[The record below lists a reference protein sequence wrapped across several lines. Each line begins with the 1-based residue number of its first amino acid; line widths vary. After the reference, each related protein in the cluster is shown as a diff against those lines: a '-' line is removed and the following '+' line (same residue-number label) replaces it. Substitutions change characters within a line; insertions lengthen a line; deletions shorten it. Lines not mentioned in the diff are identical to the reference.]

1 MVGRR
6 LVPELHRRGPLAPPD
21 RPRHALAARPARAD
35 GRVRRPGAGPRR
47 GPAFGVHPE
56 RAAALDIEDVA
67 RIYLRKRRFWGDGT
81 PIVALNREPGTVARV
96 AFSHGVLH
104 ADPPRLQAY
113 WDQQYFAGIFPP
125 SVLSSGAAVKRY
137 VAADRAAIGY

>member
-1 MVGRR
+1 MRR
-6 LVPELHRRGPLAPPD
+6 AGGLLCTAIALLIPRPAVPEER
-21 RPRHALAARPARAD
+21 AL
-35 GRVRRPGAGPRR
+35 VIV
-47 GPAFGVHPE
+47 VHPE

-67 RIYLRKRRFWGDGT
+67 RIYLRKRRFWDDGT
-81 PIVALNREPGTVARV
+81 PIVALNREPGTAARV
-96 AFSHGVLH
+96 AFSRRVLL

-137 VAADRAAIGY
+137 VAADRAAIGYIEWSEVDDSVRVVLKVE

>member
-1 MVGRR
+1 MRR
-6 LVPELHRRGPLAPPD
+6 AGALLCTAIALLIPLPAVPEER
-21 RPRHALAARPARAD
+21 ALAI
-35 GRVRRPGAGPRR
+35 V
-47 GPAFGVHPE
+47 VHPE

-81 PIVALNREPGTVARV
+81 PIVALNREPGTAARV
-96 AFSHGVLH
+96 AFSRRVLH

-137 VAADRAAIGY
+137 VAADRAAIGYIEWSEVDDSVRVALKVE

>member
-1 MVGRR
+1 MRR
-6 LVPELHRRGPLAPPD
+6 AGALLCTAIALLIPRPAVPEER
-21 RPRHALAARPARAD
+21 AL
-35 GRVRRPGAGPRR
+35 VIV
-47 GPAFGVHPE
+47 VHPE

-67 RIYLRKRRFWGDGT
+67 RIYLRKRRFWDDGT
-81 PIVALNREPGTVARV
+81 PIVALNREPGTAARV
-96 AFSHGVLH
+96 AFSRRVLH

-137 VAADRAAIGY
+137 VAADRAAIGYIEWSEVDDSVRVVLKVE

>member
-1 MVGRR
+1 MRR
-6 LVPELHRRGPLAPPD
+6 AGALLCTAIALLIPLPAVPEER
-21 RPRHALAARPARAD
+21 ALAI
-35 GRVRRPGAGPRR
+35 V
-47 GPAFGVHPE
+47 VHPE

-81 PIVALNREPGTVARV
+81 PIVALNREPGTAARV
-96 AFSHGVLH
+96 AFSRRVLH

-137 VAADRAAIGY
+137 VAADRAAIGYIEWSEVDDSVRVVLKLE

>member
-1 MVGRR
+1 MRR
-6 LVPELHRRGPLAPPD
+6 AGGLLCTAIALLIPRPAVPEER
-21 RPRHALAARPARAD
+21 ALAI
-35 GRVRRPGAGPRR
+35 V
-47 GPAFGVHPE
+47 VHPE
-56 RAAALDIEDVA
+56 RAAGLDIEDVA

-81 PIVALNREPGTVARV
+81 AIVALNREPTAARV
-96 AFSHGVLH
+96 AFSRRVLH

-137 VAADRAAIGY
+137 VAADRAAIGYIEWNEVDDSVRVALTVE

>member
-1 MVGRR
+1 MRR
-6 LVPELHRRGPLAPPD
+6 AGGLLCTAIALLIPRPAVPEER
-21 RPRHALAARPARAD
+21 AL
-35 GRVRRPGAGPRR
+35 VIV
-47 GPAFGVHPE
+47 VHPE

-67 RIYLRKRRFWGDGT
+67 RIYLRKRRFWDDGT
-81 PIVALNREPGTVARV
+81 PIVALNREPGTAARV
-96 AFSHGVLH
+96 AFSRRVLH

-137 VAADRAAIGY
+137 VAADRAAIGYIEWSEVDDSVRVVLKVE

>member
-1 MVGRR
+1 
-6 LVPELHRRGPLAPPD
+6 
-21 RPRHALAARPARAD
+21 
-35 GRVRRPGAGPRR
+35 
-47 GPAFGVHPE
+47 VHPE

-137 VAADRAAIGY
+137 VAADRAAIGYIEWSEVDDSVRVALKVE

>member
-1 MVGRR
+1 
-6 LVPELHRRGPLAPPD
+6 
-21 RPRHALAARPARAD
+21 
-35 GRVRRPGAGPRR
+35 
-47 GPAFGVHPE
+47 VHPE

-81 PIVALNREPGTVARV
+81 PIVALNREPGTAARV
-96 AFSHGVLH
+96 AFSRRVLH

-137 VAADRAAIGY
+137 VAADRAAIGYIEWSEVDDSVRVVLKVE

>member
-1 MVGRR
+1 MRR
-6 LVPELHRRGPLAPPD
+6 AGALLCTAIALLIPRPAVPEER
-21 RPRHALAARPARAD
+21 AL
-35 GRVRRPGAGPRR
+35 VIV
-47 GPAFGVHPE
+47 VHPE

-137 VAADRAAIGY
+137 VAADRAAIGYIEWSEVDDSVRVVLKVE

>member
-1 MVGRR
+1 MRR
-6 LVPELHRRGPLAPPD
+6 AGALLCTAIALLIPLPAVPEER
-21 RPRHALAARPARAD
+21 ALAI
-35 GRVRRPGAGPRR
+35 V
-47 GPAFGVHPE
+47 VHPE

-137 VAADRAAIGY
+137 VAADRAAIGYIEWSEVDDSVRVVLKVE

>member
-1 MVGRR
+1 MRR
-6 LVPELHRRGPLAPPD
+6 AGALLCTAIALLIPLPAVPEER
-21 RPRHALAARPARAD
+21 ALAI
-35 GRVRRPGAGPRR
+35 V
-47 GPAFGVHPE
+47 VHPE

-125 SVLSSGAAVKRY
+125 AVLSSGAAVKRY
-137 VAADRAAIGY
+137 VAADRDAIGYVDSSEVDDSVRVVLKIE

>member
-1 MVGRR
+1 MRR
-6 LVPELHRRGPLAPPD
+6 AGALLCTAIALLIPLPAVPEER
-21 RPRHALAARPARAD
+21 AL
-35 GRVRRPGAGPRR
+35 VIV
-47 GPAFGVHPE
+47 VHPE

-81 PIVALNREPGTVARV
+81 PIVALNREPGTAARV
-96 AFSHGVLH
+96 AFSHRVLH

-137 VAADRAAIGY
+137 VAADRAAIGYIEWSEVDDSVRVALKVE